1 MAAAVRIGSGLEDE
15 HGIGL
20 TVRAEPGQVDEG
32 AVRSEDVV
40 GVVRP
45 NLEPAGRHDEPLPGE
60 SGADLRAASR
70 GIRTRL

>member
-1 MAAAVRIGSGLEDE
+1 MATAVLVRAWLEHE

-20 TVRAEPGQVDEG
+20 TVGAEAGQVDEG
-32 AVRSEDVV
+32 AVWTEDVV
-40 GVVRP
+40 GIVGAH
-45 NLEPAGRHDEPLPGE
+45 LEPAGRHDEPLPGE